1 MNTSNTMNTDADNS
15 ADEQFQL
22 NTEKVGKTVAKFQ
35 QIVIGQSVL
44 VLLCLLGAGYAIY
57 YVFETTRQSIYVVTS
72 QGTFKA
78 EARQGGEARAKVEIN
93 HWANTWAKQ
102 GLVYTYENYEQNV
115 GKALEMM
122 NKQQGT
128 GLESH
133 LASLEV
139 LPTLKKY
146 RAQTTVKI
154 DSLVHLPKTE
164 SELGD
169 AIYKV
174 RLKGRQVFKF
184 GGDVD
189 DAVRKFGYLLTL
201 RPITRTEKNPFGLIV
216 VKFEPLEVK
225 KTKTITSSNQ

>member
-1 MNTSNTMNTDADNS
+1 MNNTNIAQEAN
-15 ADEQFQL
+15 EQFRL
-22 NTEKVGKTVAKFQ
+22 NTQKVGKTVAKFQ
-35 QIVIGQSVL
+35 QIIIGQSLL
-44 VLLCLLGAGYAIY
+44 VLLCMLGAAYGIY

-93 HWANTWAKQ
+93 HWAKTWATQ
-102 GLVYTYENYEQNV
+102 GLAYTYESYEQNV

-154 DSLVHLPKTE
+154 DSLVNLPKTE
-164 SELGD
+164 TELGD

-189 DAVRKFGYLLTL
+189 DAVRRFGYLLTL
-201 RPITRTEKNPFGLIV
+201 RPITRTEQNPFGLIV
-216 VKFEPLEVK
+216 VKFEPLEIK
-225 KTKTITSSNQ
+225 QTSKSNR